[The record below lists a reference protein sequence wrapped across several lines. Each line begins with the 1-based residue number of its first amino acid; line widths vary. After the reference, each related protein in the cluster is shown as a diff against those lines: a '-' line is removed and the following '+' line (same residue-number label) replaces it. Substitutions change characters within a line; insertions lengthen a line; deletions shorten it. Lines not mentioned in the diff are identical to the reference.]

1 MVFVIFII
9 FTALYN
15 YVITV
20 DFAENVSLE
29 VYLLCWLTV
38 SRSHWL
44 RRNNPQLGLL
54 FVQHP
59 HYLMPFLRTFLHTQ
73 YPIRYYNYSLNL

>member
-9 FTALYN
+9 FTALCH

-20 DFAENVSLE
+20 DFAEHLSLE
-29 VYLLCWLTV
+29 VYPLCWLTV

-44 RRNNPQLGLL
+44 RRNNPHLL
-54 FVQHP
+54 LVQHP
-59 HYLMPFLRTFLHTQ
+59 HYLMPLLRIYTHEH
-73 YPIRYYNYSLNL
+73 PIRYYNYSLNL

>member
-15 YVITV
+15 YVISV

-29 VYLLCWLTV
+29 VYLLCWL
-38 SRSHWL
+38 
-44 RRNNPQLGLL
+44 
-54 FVQHP
+54 
-59 HYLMPFLRTFLHTQ
+59 
-73 YPIRYYNYSLNL
+73 